1 MLRKIPSLAALL
13 GLSGLIV
20 VLAVATLLMRGR
32 NTGDRDLGDILRENG
47 FTELRPPST
56 LIEPGSWVEIQGRDP
71 LRLRVVCSA
80 TNALNLNSVQ
90 LLQSISTDTS
100 VTRTFNGDFRVGV
113 QSMGLGSDS
122 RVVESVELH
131 LSNVHVI
138 ELSED
143 QILKNVPMRDKS
155 CAAAITLEYQQRRDS
170 LTMIDTVFV
179 ADAEYHVIFSGE
191 ATEEARAAATERL
204 AANASLKASGKD
216 TTVVIGAGLVWGVK
230 DNQLMAFQG
239 VGLPS
244 VGAGTPATRRSILK
258 GRGPISHI
266 EAGVLPRRPF
276 GEMPSRVR
284 LDVPI
289 IRQPSSNAC
298 WAAVYA
304 MMFSWKAG
312 KAVTIAAALNPLG
325 SQYTGYFRDDEG
337 LPGGSELAFVKTAGM
352 QAMPPADYPLSEYR
366 DILRRRGPAWIT
378 TGDGLKSHARLLVGI
393 YGPNEEEKYETYG
406 ATVMEFIDPEY
417 GTYVYQSALEFSK
430 QFEREAAFI
439 VDHHLNGVDLRWQII
454 TF

>member
-1 MLRKIPSLAALL
+1 
-13 GLSGLIV
+13 
-20 VLAVATLLMRGR
+20 
-32 NTGDRDLGDILRENG
+32 
-47 FTELRPPST
+47 
-56 LIEPGSWVEIQGRDP
+56 
-71 LRLRVVCSA
+71 
-80 TNALNLNSVQ
+80 
-90 LLQSISTDTS
+90 
-100 VTRTFNGDFRVGV
+100 
-113 QSMGLGSDS
+113 
-122 RVVESVELH
+122 
-131 LSNVHVI
+131 
-138 ELSED
+138 
-143 QILKNVPMRDKS
+143 
-155 CAAAITLEYQQRRDS
+155 
-170 LTMIDTVFV
+170 
-179 ADAEYHVIFSGE
+179 
-191 ATEEARAAATERL
+191 
-204 AANASLKASGKD
+204 
-216 TTVVIGAGLVWGVK
+216 
-230 DNQLMAFQG
+230 
-239 VGLPS
+239 
-244 VGAGTPATRRSILK
+244 
-258 GRGPISHI
+258 
-266 EAGVLPRRPF
+266 
-276 GEMPSRVR
+276 
-284 LDVPI
+284 
-289 IRQPSSNAC
+289 
-298 WAAVYA
+298 